1 VLQRVAVSAICGY
14 SYTYICGYAYTYIS
28 KRKRKVKEQERE
40 RKRACD
46 GDKMSVSEK
55 MCVSEGENNSE
66 FGLSSDLWLAGE
78 QASVCKET
86 KRERGR
92 ERERE
97 RERKRERERE
107 REREK
112 RNQRVCA

>member
-1 VLQRVAVSAICGY
+1 M
-14 SYTYICGYAYTYIS
+14 
-28 KRKRKVKEQERE
+28 KEQERE

-97 RERKRERERE
+97 REREKESESVCVRGKKSKARERERE
-107 REREK
+107 T
-112 RNQRVCA
+112 